1 MKIGLTGGIATG
13 KSTVSRM
20 LTRRGALLIDA
31 DVLAREVME
40 PGHPVL
46 EAVVQRFGKD
56 ILLPDGTLDRKKL
69 GTRVFESPEERLA
82 LNAITHPAIRAE
94 TKRRIE
100 AYEAEYPDKLVV
112 ADIPLL
118 YESGLDSLYETI
130 MVVYVPREIQ
140 LMRLMERDGLDALQ
154 AEARLSAQ
162 MDIEQK
168 RTIAD
173 IVIDNSQGLEQTE
186 AQVEAFW
193 KSCGLS

>member
-31 DVLAREVME
+31 DVLAREIME

-46 EAVVQRFGKD
+46 EAVVDRFGRD
-56 ILLPDGTLDRKKL
+56 MLLPDGTLDRKKL
-69 GTRVFESPEERLA
+69 GARVFANPEDLLA
-82 LNAITHPAIRAE
+82 LNDITHPAIRAE
-94 TKRRIE
+94 TKRRID

-140 LMRLMERDGLDALQ
+140 LVRLMERDGLDTPQ

-168 RTIAD
+168 KTLAD